1 MTDIIETA
9 NNLNDLMSDLD
20 FYGYCDAD
28 YSTQQA
34 FNDLDTDPYMVV
46 NELIRII
53 RENVI
58 D

>member
-1 MTDIIETA
+1 
-9 NNLNDLMSDLD
+9 MSDLD